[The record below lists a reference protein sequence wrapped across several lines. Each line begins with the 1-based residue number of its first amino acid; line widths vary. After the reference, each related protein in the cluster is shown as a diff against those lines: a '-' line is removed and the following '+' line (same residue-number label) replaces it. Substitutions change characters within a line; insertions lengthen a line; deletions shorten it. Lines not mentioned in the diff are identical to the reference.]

1 MRNLLLMLTI
11 CALISCKK
19 DVSKQL
25 TSKNWRIESSTVTP
39 AMTIGSKTSTD
50 YLSLMGPG
58 SCDATLELLFHP
70 DGSFTQGSNG
80 ALCDLSY
87 DPNNKTS
94 ITWSRNNERIIL
106 STSPDAPFNLSGN
119 YLTRKIKINSGG
131 TVYTLVQVYKAK

>member
-1 MRNLLLMLTI
+1 MRKFLLMLAI

-19 DVSKQL
+19 DLNKQL

-39 AMTIGSKTSTD
+39 AMTIGSKTSND

-58 SCDATLELLFHP
+58 SCDATLELVFHP
-70 DGSFTQGSNG
+70 NGSFTQGSNG

-94 ITWSRNNERIIL
+94 ITWSRNNEQIIL
-106 STSPDAPFNLSGN
+106 SASPESPFNLSGN
-119 YLTRKIKINSGG
+119 KLTRKTEINSEG
-131 TVYTLVQVYKAK
+131 TVYKLVELYKAK